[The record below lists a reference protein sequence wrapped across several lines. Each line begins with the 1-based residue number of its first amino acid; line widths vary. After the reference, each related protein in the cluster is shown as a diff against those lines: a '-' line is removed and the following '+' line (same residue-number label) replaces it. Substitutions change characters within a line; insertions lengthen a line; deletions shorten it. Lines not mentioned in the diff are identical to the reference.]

1 MKFYKP
7 TITTDISGDGKFIP
21 TGLPAIDEAI
31 NDLEP
36 SSLTVLSGRSNEG
49 KTTIVK
55 QIIANAID
63 KNFKVC
69 VINAEEKSL
78 YFQNDI
84 WRKVIG
90 GNKQYYEV
98 HQINKKY
105 FRMPNERSKALLTEW
120 LGNKLTIGETEEM
133 MTIPALFE
141 SMENQLTEGKQDL
154 LVIDNLMALL
164 NAKQSEKLAQ
174 QIEFVEKCKLLCRKT
189 GKHIILVVH
198 PSKEYRPDIKP
209 TMEHISGASE
219 IYAKADNILFVT
231 RTERPEDIENY
242 VNGRMYVL
250 KCRYYSTREICELN
264 YDIDT
269 SMLCQIQYGQIIKYQ
284 FKFGEQ
290 TINTDDGT
298 KMPFDL

>member
-7 TITTDISGDGKFIP
+7 TITTEISGSGIFIP
-21 TGLPAIDEAI
+21 TGLPAIDDAI

-63 KNFKVC
+63 GGFRVC

-90 GNKQYYEV
+90 GDKRYYDV
-98 HQINKKY
+98 HQVNKKF
-105 FRMPNERSKALLTEW
+105 FRMPNEKSKKLLSEW
-120 LGNKLTIGETEEM
+120 LGDKLTIGETEQM

-141 SMENQLTEGKQDL
+141 SMEKQLTEGNQDL

-174 QIEFVEKCKLLCRKT
+174 QIEFVENCKLLCRKT

-198 PSKEYRPDIKP
+198 PSKEYRPNIKP

-231 RTERPEDIENY
+231 RTESPEDLTSYI
-242 VNGRMYVL
+242 NGRMYIL

-264 YDIDT
+264 YDAET
-269 SMLCQIQYGQIIKYQ
+269 SMLCQIAYGQIVKYQ
-284 FKFGEQ
+284 FKFGEE
-290 TINTDDGT
+290 TIEIDDDMR
-298 KMPFDL
+298 MPFDL